1 MISLRLTDVAESYRE
16 MLRTIGAD
24 ADVHAAI
31 MDNFYKLCETSGV
44 GNRTAVQSLCPDI
57 TDEEYYDGW
66 SEVAKPTYCGADS
79 CEGCDGYECRPC

>member
-31 MDNFYKLCETSGV
+31 MDNFYKLCETSGI
-44 GNRTAVQSLCPDI
+44 GDKTAVQSLCPDI

-66 SEVAKPTYCGADS
+66 GK
-79 CEGCDGYECRPC
+79 

>member
-24 ADVHAAI
+24 ADIHAAI

-44 GNRTAVQSLCPDI
+44 DDKTAVQSLCPDI
-57 TDEEYYDGW
+57 TDEEYYDCWG
-66 SEVAKPTYCGADS
+66 K
-79 CEGCDGYECRPC
+79 

>member
-24 ADVHAAI
+24 ADVYTAI
-31 MDNFYKLCETSGV
+31 MNNFYKLCETSGV
-44 GNRTAVQSLCPDI
+44 GDKTAVQSLYPGI

-66 SEVAKPTYCGADS
+66 SE
-79 CEGCDGYECRPC
+79 